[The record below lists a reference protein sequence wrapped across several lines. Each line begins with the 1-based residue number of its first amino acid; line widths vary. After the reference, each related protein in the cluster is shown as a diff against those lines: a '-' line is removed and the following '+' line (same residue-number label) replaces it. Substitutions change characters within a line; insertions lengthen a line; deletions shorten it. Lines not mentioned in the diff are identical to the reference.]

1 MLNKQMTAAEPV
13 QLCHTLMLDLNG
25 RVSAD
30 ASKEKRLVV
39 QGLLTNL
46 TVCACVCL
54 NDTMCHTFQQH
65 LQRDLIVEC

>member
-1 MLNKQMTAAEPV
+1 
-13 QLCHTLMLDLNG
+13 MLDLNG

-30 ASKEKRLVV
+30 ASEEKRLVV

>member
-1 MLNKQMTAAEPV
+1 MLSKQMTAAEPV

-39 QGLLTNL
+39 QGRLTNL
-46 TVCACVCL
+46 TVCACL

-65 LQRDLIVEC
+65 LQRYLIVEC